1 MTEEE
6 MRSLIGKL
14 SRREK
19 ELREER
25 HAYEK
30 QLDELRKKQIFED
43 RKSFAGRC
51 YKIDLHV
58 PSNHRHIYTFKIIEV
73 LEHPNENYAMCLTLV
88 KGLRD
93 SCFPTHGI
101 QIETLPLWCPDSL
114 RKIVHV
120 DDPKMIDCYFPISG
134 EDFQEEICKHLKPM
148 KEYGLDVKPEKS
160 GEIVETFETGK
171 FHRTVSCC
179 GHDCTQMTVWMVPD
193 YCPWCGAKLK
203 LAYKR

>member
-58 PSNHRHIYTFKIIEV
+58 PSNHRHIYAFKIIEV
-73 LEHPNENYAMCLTLV
+73 LEHPNKNYAMCLTLV

-148 KEYGLDVKPEKS
+148 KEYGFDVELVAHGYWLYGAENS
-160 GEIVETFETGK
+160 GDHEWDCSV
-171 FHRTVSCC
+171 C
-179 GHDCTQMTVWMVPD
+179 GEWAKEPFDN
-193 YCPWCGAKLK
+193 CPHCRAVMEC
-203 LAYKR
+203 R